1 MQRLTEFLSGVSTVF
16 CANEED
22 VEWKQNLIRISFRI
36 LLGGVKVLWVTSFKL
51 LLKKWLVERGVE
63 IRNGLNRIH

>member
-1 MQRLTEFLSGVSTVF
+1 MYRLTEFLSGVCTVF

-36 LLGGVKVLWVTSFKL
+36 LLGGVKVHWVSSFKL
-51 LLKKWLVERGVE
+51 LLKKWEGGGGGE
-63 IRNGLNRIH
+63 WKFGMD